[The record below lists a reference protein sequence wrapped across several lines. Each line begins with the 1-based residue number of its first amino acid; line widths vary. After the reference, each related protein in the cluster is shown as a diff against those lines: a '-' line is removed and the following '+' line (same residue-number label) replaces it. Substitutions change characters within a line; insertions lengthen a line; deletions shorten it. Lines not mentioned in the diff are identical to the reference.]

1 MEKLYAKAINE
12 FMISSEKVA
21 HVQLNNPLDHALLVL
36 IKSGYFAI
44 PVVDSAFKLQGLVS
58 MALIL
63 DSILGIER
71 IETER
76 LENKVVE
83 DVMNH
88 DVPFIRENESFFTGL
103 KLLIDHP
110 FLCVVNEEDVFT
122 GIITR
127 RTILKNINRVL
138 YESNRESVR
147 PT

>member
-138 YESNRESVR
+138 YESNRE
-147 PT
+147 